1 MLRGVIFDLDN
12 TLVDSQLDFEL
23 MRQEMSLP
31 SGLPILE
38 AIAQLDPP
46 TAAWCHDVLHRHELA
61 GAARATALPG
71 ARELFAQLHRRR
83 LPIGIATRNS
93 RAMAEEMLRKC
104 GLGCDLLITRDCGPV
119 KPDPWPV
126 QFICDEWQVSPREVL
141 MIGDHRFD
149 VESGRAAGAKTVLLT
164 HDIDPASYANHE
176 RADLVLR
183 SLADYKTL
191 LQQMIDGE

>member
-38 AIAQLDPP
+38 AIAQLDPAS
-46 TAAWCHDVLHRHELA
+46 AAWCHTVLHRHELE

-71 ARELFAQLHRRR
+71 AIELLAQLKRRS

-93 RAMAEEMLRKC
+93 RAMASEMLRKC
-104 GLGCDLLITRDCGPV
+104 GLACDLLITRDCGPV

-126 QFICDEWQVSPREVL
+126 QTICQQWQLPPREVV

-164 HDIDPASYANHE
+164 HDIDPASYANPAG
-176 RADLVLR
+176 ADLVLR
-183 SLADYKTL
+183 SLAEYAVL
-191 LQQMIDGE
+191 LQMIDRG